1 MEVAEYL
8 RERRRRK
15 IFWRRNGKAEVKVIW
30 SVSSH
35 RGMADREGEVGR
47 RRREDFNT
55 EMVEEEFKEVHCS
68 CNPETFMR
76 LLNMAK

>member
-15 IFWRRNGKAEVKVIW
+15 IFWRTNGKAEVNVIW
-30 SVSSH
+30 SVSFH

-47 RRREDFNT
+47 RRQEDFNT
-55 EMVEEEFKEVHCS
+55 ETVEEDSRKYIVPVILKH
-68 CNPETFMR
+68 
-76 LLNMAK
+76 L